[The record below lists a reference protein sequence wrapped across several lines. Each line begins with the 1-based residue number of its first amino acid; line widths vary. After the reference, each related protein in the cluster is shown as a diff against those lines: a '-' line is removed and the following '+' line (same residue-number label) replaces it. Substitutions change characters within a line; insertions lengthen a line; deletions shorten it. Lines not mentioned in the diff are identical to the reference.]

1 VASEAEQMLI
11 SDKPKP
17 VDVLFDEGE
26 DSEVEELLIE
36 DDQYKMVVDDNES
49 LKSSVAGNNEMNQ
62 SKQQHFSGMV
72 ADDSMFIGIG
82 SNSSI
87 HRQT

>member
-1 VASEAEQMLI
+1 VEEILDAG
-11 SDKPKP
+11 D
-17 VDVLFDEGE
+17 
-26 DSEVEELLIE
+26 DSEIEELMI
-36 DDQYKMVVDDNES
+36 DDEQYKMVVDDNES

>member
-1 VASEAEQMLI
+1 MASEAEQMLI

-17 VDVLFDEGE
+17 VDVLFDEEE